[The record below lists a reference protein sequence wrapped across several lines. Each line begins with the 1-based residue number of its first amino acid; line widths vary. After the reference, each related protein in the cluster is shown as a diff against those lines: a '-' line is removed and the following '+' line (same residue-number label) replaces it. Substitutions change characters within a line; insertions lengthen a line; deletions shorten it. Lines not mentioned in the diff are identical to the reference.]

1 MTTLRAF
8 LASNGGVEI
17 QVHGEIMGLKS
28 VEGLNSVER
37 WCLSVFAGSLAAASL
52 LGGAAQAQEAGSQ
65 AVVSSAST
73 TVTPSSIT
81 PVTVTE
87 HADIEIDPASLLPD
101 LPALPPVKATLIGGT
116 IQKVDRI
123 RDQLTVQVFGGGKM
137 KVAFDPRTH
146 IYMGSAQASAPDLRP
161 GDRVYV
167 DTILDGNTIFARN
180 IRLAKV
186 ASGGR
191 SQGVVMSYR
200 ADKNE
205 LVLRDLLSPDPVK
218 LRFTANTRI
227 VQDGRAAF
235 ASQLVRGT
243 LVEVSF
249 APQNDDRDA
258 LQVSI
263 LAVPGA
269 DFTFA
274 GQVTLLDLRI
284 GLLVLTSA
292 TDHKSYEIYVDPSV
306 ISIDER
312 LHPGADITTVA
323 SFDGSRYVA
332 RTLTVN
338 SR

>member
-17 QVHGEIMGLKS
+17 QVHGEIMGFK
-28 VEGLNSVER
+28 GVER
-37 WCLSVFAGSLAAASL
+37 WWLRVFAGSLAAASL
-52 LGGAAQAQEAGSQ
+52 LGGAAQGQEAGSQ
-65 AVVSSAST
+65 AVVSSAAT
-73 TVTPSSIT
+73 TVTPSSVT
-81 PVTVTE
+81 PVIATE

-101 LPALPPVKATLIGGT
+101 LPALPPARATLIGGT

-146 IYMGSAQASAPDLRP
+146 IYQGSALASAPDLRP

-180 IRLAKV
+180 IRLSKV

-200 ADKNE
+200 ADRNE

-235 ASQLVRGT
+235 ASQLVPGT

-249 APQNDDRDA
+249 APQNSDRDA
-258 LQVSI
+258 QQVSI

-292 TDHKSYEIYVDPSV
+292 NDHKSYEIYVDPSV